1 MYILTSVT
9 ELELEICESFYETKQ
24 EAITAMEED
33 IIRVTEYN
41 TLEEI
46 VGAAN
51 AGYAGFSDDDAWAET
66 KQSGTGQWKIVQV
79 PNQLPNVHASVK
91 NVVDCSNVT

>member
-1 MYILTSVT
+1 MYILISVT
-9 ELELEICESFYETKQ
+9 ELDLKICESLYETKP
-24 EAITAMEED
+24 EVLDAMAED

-46 VGAAN
+46 IDAAN

-79 PNQLPNVHASVK
+79 PNQ
-91 NVVDCSNVT
+91 